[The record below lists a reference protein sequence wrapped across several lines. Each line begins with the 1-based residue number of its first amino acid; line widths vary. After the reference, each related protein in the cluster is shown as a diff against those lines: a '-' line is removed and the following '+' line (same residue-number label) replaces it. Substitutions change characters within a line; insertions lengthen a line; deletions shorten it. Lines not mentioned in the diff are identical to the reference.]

1 MRKFLIFSVG
11 PIIVLCFVS
20 LAFAPDG
27 SIPHLINYQGMVT
40 DDVGNPLTTPQDLSF
55 RIYDA
60 EFGGT
65 SLWDETHNSVPV
77 SNGLFNVILGSI
89 NPVNLRF
96 DEDYWLEIEV
106 GASDTLS
113 PRFRLTSVPYAYR
126 AETAES
132 DGDWIISGNDIYSTV
147 SGNVGIGAA
156 SPSQKLDVA
165 GYVKGQ
171 SGLCI
176 GNDCR
181 SVWPEGYWIQ
191 SGSNLYPDNNNWNV
205 GIGTAF
211 PAYKLDVDGDI
222 RVGGAD
228 IRDAGG
234 TQRITLTDDGRLDL
248 KEDGGATSLSIAT
261 NGNVGIGTTSPGQ
274 KLQVA
279 GTIYSKAGGFKFPDG
294 SVQTTAGALALP
306 YKDSTSAIGHYAF
319 SLTNNTGFGMEIEAK
334 GGGEACLAIR
344 ADNNGNADKN
354 VGVSAEATNN
364 LAIGVFGRGANAL
377 EDTNYGGYFE
387 AWGSSGRGVY
397 GYASGDRGW
406 GVYGEAPSG
415 TFGCGV
421 VAYGGQYDFYA
432 RGPGSNYG
440 PFTGAHEVKL
450 SQDVPENVK
459 TGMIVSVTGET
470 SVRRQRDGTV
480 SISSTLPTV
489 SLSHRA
495 RDKAVFGVLVKV
507 SGVPP
512 DHWSQPKAGE
522 RFATVNALGE
532 GRVWV
537 SNINA
542 EIEVG
547 DYITTSSTPGY
558 GQKQDDD
565 LLHSYTLGKAIESVD
580 WNSVSST
587 IEFDGQIFKV
597 YLIAVVYTSG

>member
-1 MRKFLIFSVG
+1 MRRFSTFWVV
-11 PIIVLCFVS
+11 PIMMFSFVS

-27 SIPHLINYQGMVT
+27 SIPHLINYQGMLT

-89 NPVNLRF
+89 NAINLPF

-113 PRFRLTSVPYAYR
+113 PRFRFTSVPYAYR
-126 AETAES
+126 AESAEP
-132 DGDWIISGNDIYSTV
+132 DGDWTISGDDIYSTV

-181 SVWPEGYWIQ
+181 SAWPESQWALLLNGLFPN
-191 SGSNLYPDNNNWNV
+191 NLDWYV
-205 GIGTAF
+205 GIGTAL
-211 PAYKLDVDGDI
+211 PAYKLDVNGDI

-234 TQRITLTDDGRLDL
+234 TRRITLTDDGRLDL

-279 GTIYSKAGGFKFPDG
+279 GTIYSTSGGFKFPDG
-294 SVQTTAGALALP
+294 SVKTTAGLALP
-306 YKDSTSAIGHYAF
+306 YTDTVSISGYAF
-319 SLTNNTGFGMEIEAK
+319 SLTNKTGSAIMCKTEDNDF
-334 GGGEACLAIR
+334 AIR
-344 ADNNGNADKN
+344 AEARGSTVRPSTA
-354 VGVSAEATNN
+354 VSAIAEGIH
-364 LAIGVFGRGANAL
+364 AIAVFGSTSNAL
-377 EDTNYGGYFE
+377 DDTNYGGYFS
-387 AWGSSGRGVY
+387 AMGSSGRGVY
-397 GYASGDRGW
+397 GFAGGNAGW
-406 GVYGEAPSG
+406 GVYGWAPSAA
-415 TFGCGV
+415 FGCGV
-421 VAYGGQYDFYA
+421 VGNGGQYDFYA

-450 SQDVPENVK
+450 SQDFPEDVK

-470 SVRRQRDGTV
+470 SVRRQADGSV

-495 RDKAVFGVLVKV
+495 RDKAVFGVLVGV
-507 SGVPP
+507 SGLPP
-512 DHWSQPKAGE
+512 GHWYQTQAGE

-537 SNINA
+537 SNISG

-547 DYITTSSTPGY
+547 DYITTSSVPGY

-580 WNSVSST
+580 WDSVVST
-587 IEFDGQIFKV
+587 IEFDGQMFKV